1 MRYNSLAT
9 RAKGVFP
16 VYYIYMPTKSWKNWI
31 LLVAGLVTLI
41 MPYLGFPRGVKDF
54 FFVLAGLAILAI
66 AINLLWPYT
75 APASVRHPKKPHQ
88 HREPV
93 PEITPPI
100 EMSHE
105 EEAH

>member
-31 LLVAGLVTLI
+31 LLAAGLVTLI

-75 APASVRHPKKPHQ
+75 APASVRHPKKPRPR
-88 HREPV
+88 REAV

-100 EMSHE
+100 ETPHE